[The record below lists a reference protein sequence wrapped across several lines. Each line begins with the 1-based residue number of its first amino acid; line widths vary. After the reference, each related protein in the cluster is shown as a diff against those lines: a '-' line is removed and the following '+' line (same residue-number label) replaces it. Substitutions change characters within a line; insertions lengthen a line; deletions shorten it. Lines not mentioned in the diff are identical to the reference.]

1 MWYNKLVAAGYAV
14 VAEGAFTDGLQYR
27 IDFAGCMVGR
37 GSNGKRPDLT
47 AGPVLT
53 KGRVIMRGLTL
64 WVVLVVLAVRTIYGT
79 TIKLDVPVK
88 TNPPVWTICA
98 DCDGDAGRVG

>member
-1 MWYNKLVAAGYAV
+1 
-14 VAEGAFTDGLQYR
+14 
-27 IDFAGCMVGR
+27 
-37 GSNGKRPDLT
+37 
-47 AGPVLT
+47 
-53 KGRVIMRGLTL
+53 MRGLTL

>member
-37 GSNGKRPDLT
+37 VYAEIDG
-47 AGPVLT
+47 V
-53 KGRVIMRGLTL
+53 RVA
-64 WVVLVVLAVRTIYGT
+64 LAKAPRSHKIS
-79 TIKLDVPVK
+79 ILRLIAKDILAF
-88 TNPPVWTICA
+88 IS
-98 DCDGDAGRVG
+98 